1 MRKPELVCPAGDWSS
16 MITAVDSGA
25 DSVYFGVK
33 GINMRARANNFDIL
47 ELKKL
52 MDYLHVREKKGFL
65 ALNTIIKDQDL
76 SKVEKILL
84 EAKKAGVDAVILS
97 DMSVLKMAKEIG
109 LKPHLSTQA
118 SVSNAKAVSFF
129 SELGVKRIVLARE
142 CTLEDQ
148 NNIINYIKKNDIPC
162 EIEAFIHGAMCVSV
176 SGRCFLSLHTFG
188 KSGNQGEC
196 MQPCRREYTIT
207 EKNDRGYGKEAEYIL
222 GSDYIMS
229 PQDLCTIDFIDKI
242 IDTGIH
248 SLKIEGRMR
257 SKEYVRTVV
266 STYRQAIDLHFEKKL
281 SKEMKINY
289 KKDLGTVYNRGF
301 SEGFYFGRPFNW
313 INSKLEH
320 KNEKVFIGDVTNYFK
335 KIGVAEILIRYKE
348 LTTGDN
354 IFISGK
360 KTPGQFVIAEELQ
373 MEHKVVNKAV
383 RGELVA
389 LKVPFRVRINDKIYL
404 WREKNHKN

>member
-1 MRKPELVCPAGDWSS
+1 MNKPELVCPAGDWSS

-52 MDYLHVREKKGFL
+52 TDYLHVRKKKGFL
-65 ALNTIIKDQDL
+65 ALNTIIKDPEL

-84 EAKKAGVDAVILS
+84 EAKKAEVDAVILS

-148 NNIINYIKKNDIPC
+148 NNIIQYIKKNDIPC

-222 GSDYIMS
+222 GSDYVMS

-257 SKEYVRTVV
+257 SKEYVRMVV
-266 STYRQAIDLHFEKKL
+266 STYRKAIDLHFEKKL
-281 SKEMKINY
+281 SNEIKKNY

-313 INSKLEH
+313 MSSKLEN
-320 KNEKVFIGDVTNYFK
+320 KNEKVFIGDITNYFK
-335 KIGVAEILIRYKE
+335 KIGVAEVLIRYKE
-348 LTTGDN
+348 LTKGDK

-360 KTPGQFVIAEELQ
+360 KTPGQFTIAEELQ
-373 MEHKVVNKAV
+373 MEHKVVNKAT

-404 WREKNHKN
+404 WREKNHNN

>member
-1 MRKPELVCPAGDWSS
+1 MNKPELVCPAGDWSS

-52 MDYLHVREKKGFL
+52 TDYLHVRKKKGFL
-65 ALNTIIKDQDL
+65 ALNTIIKDPEL

-84 EAKKAGVDAVILS
+84 EAKKAEVDAVILS

-148 NNIINYIKKNDIPC
+148 NNIIQYIKKNDIPC

-222 GSDYIMS
+222 GSDY
-229 PQDLCTIDFIDKI
+229 K
-242 IDTGIH
+242 
-248 SLKIEGRMR
+248 
-257 SKEYVRTVV
+257 
-266 STYRQAIDLHFEKKL
+266 
-281 SKEMKINY
+281 
-289 KKDLGTVYNRGF
+289 
-301 SEGFYFGRPFNW
+301 
-313 INSKLEH
+313 
-320 KNEKVFIGDVTNYFK
+320 
-335 KIGVAEILIRYKE
+335 
-348 LTTGDN
+348 
-354 IFISGK
+354 
-360 KTPGQFVIAEELQ
+360 
-373 MEHKVVNKAV
+373 
-383 RGELVA
+383 
-389 LKVPFRVRINDKIYL
+389 
-404 WREKNHKN
+404 

>member
-1 MRKPELVCPAGDWSS
+1 MNKPELVCPAGDWSS

-52 MDYLHVREKKGFL
+52 TDYLHVRKKKGFL
-65 ALNTIIKDQDL
+65 ALNTIIKDPEL

-84 EAKKAGVDAVILS
+84 EAKKAEVDAVILS

-148 NNIINYIKKNDIPC
+148 NNIIQYIKKNDIPC

-222 GSDYIMS
+222 GSDYVMS

-257 SKEYVRTVV
+257 SKEYVRMVV
-266 STYRQAIDLHFEKKL
+266 STYRKAIDLHFEKKL
-281 SKEMKINY
+281 SNEIKKNY

-313 INSKLEH
+313 MSSKLEN
-320 KNEKVFIGDVTNYFK
+320 KNEKVFIGDITNYFK
-335 KIGVAEILIRYKE
+335 KIGVAEVLIRYKE
-348 LTTGDN
+348 LTKGDK

-360 KTPGQFVIAEELQ
+360 KTPGQFTIAEELQ
-373 MEHKVVNKAV
+373 MEHKVVNKAT

-404 WREKNHKN
+404 WREKKSQ